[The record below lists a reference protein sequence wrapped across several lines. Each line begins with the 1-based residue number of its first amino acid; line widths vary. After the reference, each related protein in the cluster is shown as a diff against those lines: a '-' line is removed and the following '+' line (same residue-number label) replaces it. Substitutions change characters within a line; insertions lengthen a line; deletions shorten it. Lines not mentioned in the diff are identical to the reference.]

1 MTKVRIQWRCDHAIE
16 VPRSEMPTSPICPQ
30 CGERIVK
37 QVSGATPKF
46 KGTCSGPLVVSQ

>member
-1 MTKVRIQWRCDHAIE
+1 MNKVRIQWRCDHAID

-37 QVSGATPKF
+37 QVIGATPKF

>member
-1 MTKVRIQWRCDHAIE
+1 MSAVKIQWRCDHAIE
-16 VPRSEMPTSPICPQ
+16 VPRAEMPTSPICPQ